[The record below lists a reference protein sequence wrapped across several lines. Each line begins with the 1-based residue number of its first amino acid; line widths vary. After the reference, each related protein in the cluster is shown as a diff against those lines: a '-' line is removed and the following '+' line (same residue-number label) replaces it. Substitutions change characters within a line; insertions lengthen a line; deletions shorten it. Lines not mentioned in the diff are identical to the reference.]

1 MLSKEQITQI
11 KQQIIQQID
20 STFPEDKKQAA
31 KQQIKVMDSDQL
43 EIFLKQNN
51 LLKEGQ
57 FSTQKPTPNEQQS
70 VFRSI
75 VDNQIPSYKI
85 DENKYAL
92 AVLEI
97 NPISK
102 GHIIL
107 IPKQEATSVE
117 KIPQPVFSLAKT
129 ISKKIKSKL
138 KPKEVKISS
147 SNAFGEFII
156 NVFPVYENESLNSQ
170 RYHAEEI
177 ELQELQKRLEKK
189 TREKIIKKKPN
200 KIKENIRLPKRIP

>member
-1 MLSKEQITQI
+1 MLPEEQITQI
-11 KQQIIQQID
+11 KRQLMQQIE

-31 KQQIKVMDSDQL
+31 KQQVDAMNANQL
-43 EIFLKQNN
+43 EEFLKKNK
-51 LLKEGQ
+51 LIKEGQ
-57 FSTQKPTPNEQQS
+57 PSSGEQQS
-70 VFRSI
+70 IFRSI
-75 VDNQIPSYKI
+75 VNGQIHSYKI
-85 DENKYAL
+85 NENKYAI

-97 NPISK
+97 NPVSK

-117 KIPQPVFSLAKT
+117 KIPQPVFSLAKKV
-129 ISKKIKSKL
+129 SKKIKSKL

-170 RYHAEEI
+170 RYHAEEA
-177 ELQELQKRLEKK
+177 ELQELQKKLEKK
-189 TREKIIKKKPN
+189 TIKKIIKKPPK
-200 KIKENIRLPKRIP
+200 KIQEKEIRLPKRIP

>member
-1 MLSKEQITQI
+1 MLQEEQIAQI
-11 KQQIIQQID
+11 KQQLIQQID

-31 KQQIKVMDSDQL
+31 KQQIEVMDGNQL
-43 EIFLKQNN
+43 EEFLKQNK
-51 LLKEGQ
+51 LIKEAQ
-57 FSTQKPTPNEQQS
+57 PSEEQQS

-75 VDNQIPSYKI
+75 VNRQIHSYKI
-85 DENKYAL
+85 DENKYAI

-97 NPISK
+97 NPVSK
-102 GHIIL
+102 GHTIL

-117 KIPQPVFSLAKT
+117 KIPQPVFSLAKKV
-129 ISKKIKSKL
+129 SKKIKSKL

-170 RYHAEEI
+170 RYHAEEA
-177 ELQELQKRLEKK
+177 ELQELQKKLEKK
-189 TREKIIKKKPN
+189 TIKKIIKKPLK
-200 KIKENIRLPKRIP
+200 KIQEEEIRLPKRIP

>member
-1 MLSKEQITQI
+1 MLPEKQITQI
-11 KQQIIQQID
+11 KQQLIQQIE

-31 KQQIKVMDSDQL
+31 KQQIEVMDGNQL
-43 EIFLKQNN
+43 EEFLKQNK
-51 LLKEGQ
+51 LIKEGQ
-57 FSTQKPTPNEQQS
+57 PATGEQQS

-75 VDNQIPSYKI
+75 VNGQIHSYEI

-97 NPISK
+97 NPVSK
-102 GHIIL
+102 GHTIL

-117 KIPQPVFSLAKT
+117 KIPQPVFSLAKKV
-129 ISKKIKSKL
+129 SKKIKAKL

-170 RYHAEEI
+170 RYHAEEA
-177 ELQELQKRLEKK
+177 ELQEIQRKLEKK
-189 TREKIIKKKPN
+189 TIKKIFKKPP
-200 KIKENIRLPKRIP
+200 KRIQEEEIRLPKRIP